1 MKPTK
6 KLLALIGLT
15 VALVASGC
23 SSDNNSSNNNANNGV
38 TPPTVS
44 ESFVPDSASVSNEA
58 YISYLLSLNA
68 ADEASEPLSLKESFA
83 VSADEVNDPQ
93 PLV

>member
-1 MKPTK
+1 MKPTN

-15 VALVASGC
+15 VALVFSGC
-23 SSDNNSSNNNANNGV
+23 SSDNNSSNNANNAV
-38 TPPTVS
+38 TPPIVS

-58 YISYLLSLNA
+58 YMSYLLSMNG

-83 VSADEVNDPQ
+83 VSPDEVNDPQ